1 VTPEES
7 AAWHPE
13 IRGYSLDILPW
24 YWQIATEL
32 PKGSEIVEV
41 GVYLGR
47 SMLLLAERLRELGHG
62 EETRIVGVDSPNPKP
77 PCGPPDHH
85 RLLANLRDRRG
96 AYEPVRVEMAFC
108 DSVEGAT
115 RFQDRSLTLVFI
127 DALHAEESV
136 REDITAWLPKVKPGG
151 LLSGHDY
158 GQWDCPGVKPAVD
171 DLLGA
176 VSHENT
182 VWWKRIT

>member
-1 VTPEES
+1 MTPEES

-13 IRGYSLDILPW
+13 IAGYSLDILPW
-24 YWQIATEL
+24 YWRIATEL
-32 PKGSEIVEV
+32 PKGAQIAEV

-47 SMLLLAERLRELGHG
+47 SMLLLAQRLREKGHG
-62 EETRIVGVDSPNPKP
+62 QETRIVGVDSTNPKP
-77 PCGPPDHH
+77 PCGPPDH
-85 RLLANLRDRRG
+85 RLLLEHIRLLKPSYD
-96 AYEPVRVEMAFC
+96 PIRVEMAFC
-108 DSVEGAT
+108 DSVDGAK
-115 RFQDRSLTLVFI
+115 RFTDHSLDLVFI
-127 DALHAEESV
+127 DALHAEASV

-171 DLLGA
+171 NLLGA